1 VVAARAL
8 DLFWGKWLVLQSG
21 IAENPGLGERGGRTY
36 PRFVSPFDRFD
47 QVGVVLGAVLAFAV
61 LLGVVLVVFGSIW
74 KFALILAGLVA
85 ITLIAKNAVR

>member
-1 VVAARAL
+1 VNR
-8 DLFWGKWLVLQSG
+8 
-21 IAENPGLGERGGRTY
+21 
-36 PRFVSPFDRFD
+36 FDRFD
-47 QVGVVLGAVLAFAV
+47 EVGVVLGVVLAFAV